1 MYLEKLKT
9 MRQALTIDASSIDYA
24 PFKESM
30 LGMVDELVADRE
42 VEVDIASRDEDT
54 MLRNADYFAARLE
67 GEWDAAIGEASPLSL
82 IRVSADGKLDAIG
95 RGMLDAAAD
104 FAGTSCRTDESE
116 FAIILPETDER
127 MAADVVYR
135 TGAILADLQTEKLV
149 NRYAVGVATLVPRVD
164 RSIDE
169 LREAAVPVPL
179 VEPPIPR
186 GLRFSGRVVDVTP
199 IAVLQDVGR
208 GTITE
213 HPRSALDVLPA
224 TGESVRITY
233 DRDGHARVE
242 GLEVDNSPERSR

>member
-9 MRQALTIDASSIDYA
+9 MRQALAVNASSIDYA

-67 GEWDAAIGEASPLSL
+67 GEWDAAMGGASPLSL

-149 NRYAVGVATLVPRVD
+149 NSYAVGVATLVPRVD
-164 RSIDE
+164 RTIDE

-186 GLRFSGRVVDVTP
+186 GLRFSGCILDVTP
-199 IAVLQDVGR
+199 IAVVQDVGR
-208 GTITE
+208 GNYAE
-213 HPRSALDVLPA
+213 HPRSALDVVPRP
-224 TGESVRITY
+224 GDDVRISY
-233 DRDGHARVE
+233 DRDGHGHVE
-242 GLEVDNSPERSR
+242 SIDRGNAPEISR